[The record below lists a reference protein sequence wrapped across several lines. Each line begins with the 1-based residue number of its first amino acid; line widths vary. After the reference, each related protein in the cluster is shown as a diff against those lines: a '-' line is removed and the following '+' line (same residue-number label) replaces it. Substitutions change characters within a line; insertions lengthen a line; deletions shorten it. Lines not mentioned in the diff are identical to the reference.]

1 MALNQGLEF
10 RGCYSVILGGNSG
23 AQPRS
28 QARGGAAS
36 NAPEA
41 VLSKQSLI
49 SIVDDDQSFRDSM
62 RRLLK
67 SLGYA
72 VAVFP
77 SAAEFLASP
86 KLAATACLVA
96 DIHMPAITGV
106 ELYKHLIETGHAI
119 PTILVTAYP
128 DDSVAEAH
136 AEPRGWSATFASRL
150 EEAQSD
156 RLPSF
161 RLRARQGASR
171 GVISRPVA
179 VAARLRSEHTGA
191 GCAI

>member
-1 MALNQGLEF
+1 MSE
-10 RGCYSVILGGNSG
+10 
-23 AQPRS
+23 
-28 QARGGAAS
+28 
-36 NAPEA
+36 
-41 VLSKQSLI
+41 KTLI

-96 DIHMPAITGV
+96 DVHMPAITGV
-106 ELYKHLIETGHAI
+106 ELYGQLIEAGYAI

-128 DDSVAEAH
+128 DDRVQERMLTLGVECYLRKPFEEAH
-136 AEPRGWSATFASRL
+136 LIGCLHSVFARGKEPRKA
-150 EEAQSD
+150 
-156 RLPSF
+156 P
-161 RLRARQGASR
+161 
-171 GVISRPVA
+171 
-179 VAARLRSEHTGA
+179 
-191 GCAI
+191 